1 MLKQNHMFNSTLNKL
16 TPLTQLD
23 INGFFTTSNNNS
35 LIKDSIVAMN
45 KHSYNSNR
53 QGITFID
60 KPDKYLAVANV
71 AGFDKS
77 EIKITEEKSTSGYST
92 ISISCQSKELNTINY
107 LFCLP
112 NNANLNTI
120 KSVLKNGLLTFS
132 CEIKNQKP
140 KAISIEIE

>member
-1 MLKQNHMFNSTLNKL
+1 MFNTLNTLTSL
-16 TPLTQLD
+16 TPLD

-35 LIKDSIVAMN
+35 LVKDSIVAIN
-45 KHSYNSNR
+45 KHSYNGNR

-60 KPDKYLAVANV
+60 KQDRYLAVLNV

-92 ISISCQSKELNTINY
+92 INVSCQNKELTTINY

-132 CEIKNQKP
+132 CEVKNQKP
-140 KAISIEIE
+140 KSISIEIE